1 MKFFASIY
9 LVSIFSPIVPILLFI
24 VLKHNQKVKVKWVI
38 FYLLCVGLVIDV
50 FSYRLSLNGTNT
62 QWLINTFTIIE
73 FSLLSYFFYLLF
85 AEKKLQQLVKII
97 YILFTAGWCVRNIV
111 LGKLAA
117 FDVILQTIEFI
128 ILLCFCII
136 YLFQQV
142 QQTETV
148 VIYSTFQFWLIAS
161 ILMYCAATFFS
172 FIGLMLLT
180 QSISSQSLEI
190 HAIEYIS
197 RFSSILKSIF
207 FCIAFT
213 MKPIQEDKNIQYYYT
228 PTDKN

>member
-1 MKFFASIY
+1 MINKLIHSF
-9 LVSIFSPIVPILLFI
+9 SIFSPIIPILLFI

-38 FYLLCVGLVIDV
+38 FYLLCVGLTVDV

-73 FSLLSYFFYLLF
+73 FSLLSYFFFLLF
-85 AEKKLQQLVKII
+85 AEKKLQQLVKVI

-148 VIYSTFQFWLIAS
+148 VIYSTFEFWLIAS
-161 ILMYCAATFFS
+161 MLMYCAATFFS
-172 FIGLMLLT
+172 FLGLMFY
-180 QSISSQSLEI
+180 SSSADNLEI
-190 HAIEYIS
+190 KAIEYIS
-197 RFSSILKSIF
+197 RLSNIIRVVFVI
-207 FCIAFT
+207 IAFT